1 VRVAVTLVEL
11 AFWVDAETRAI
22 VVRQARRLR
31 GGAPMVTV
39 PPTATYSRGLETM
52 ELAKALTDNDRM
64 LLRTLYGGADY
75 SLTTRDIGH
84 EMGWTSRG
92 SVNAHFGRRVQR
104 LMQRMQCEIP
114 DGLPQ
119 ITAVATF

>member
-1 VRVAVTLVEL
+1 
-11 AFWVDAETRAI
+11 
-22 VVRQARRLR
+22 
-31 GGAPMVTV
+31 MVTV

-64 LLRTLYGGADY
+64 LLRTLYGGADH

-84 EMGWTSRG
+84 EMGWTSRS
-92 SVNAHFGRRVQR
+92 SVNAHFGRRV
-104 LMQRMQCEIP
+104 QRMQCEIP